1 MIIYIIFTYF
11 LFVWWTIWLFINS
24 VSGLNEKTSLII
36 WIAIALLFFLS
47 LGIDE
52 KKKPVWKIQLFII
65 TIREFIKDLIKHF
78 FVLFLWISFFTS
90 ILSVIGFFLVLL
102 FNSNYDDNIILYIGF
117 ISLFINMIL
126 YINKS
131 HIYVLLNKNK

>member
-1 MIIYIIFTYF
+1 MNYIVIAYI
-11 LFVWWTIWLFINS
+11 LLMVWWIIWILINEIT
-24 VSGLNEKTSLII
+24 GFNEKLSLII
-36 WIAIALLFFLS
+36 WISIALLFILS